1 MRARFVLPTLAALA
15 GLVGLT
21 GCATTVAL
29 DPAPD
34 ANNPACAS
42 VMVRLSDSLGGEA
55 RRTTNAQSTAA
66 WGDPAS
72 VILRCGLPPSGP
84 STLPCFTVDD
94 VDWLRDSSADPV
106 FRFVT
111 FGRSPAIEVTIDARH
126 AAGTSALSDLAGA
139 IATIPAE
146 DRCLDAADP
155 LAP

>member
-1 MRARFVLPTLAALA
+1 MVA
-15 GLVGLT
+15 GLIGVLGLA

-29 DPAPD
+29 SPAPD
-34 ANNPACAS
+34 ANNPACAN
-42 VMVRLSDSLGGEA
+42 VMVRLGDSVGGEA

-72 VILRCGLPPSGP
+72 VIMRCGLTPSGP

-94 VDWLRDSSADPV
+94 IDWLRDSSADPV

-111 FGRSPAIEVTIDARH
+111 FGRSPAVEVTIDSRH
-126 AAGTSALSDLAGA
+126 AAGTSALGDLASA
-139 IATIPAE
+139 IATIPAT
-146 DRCLDAADP
+146 DKCLDATDP